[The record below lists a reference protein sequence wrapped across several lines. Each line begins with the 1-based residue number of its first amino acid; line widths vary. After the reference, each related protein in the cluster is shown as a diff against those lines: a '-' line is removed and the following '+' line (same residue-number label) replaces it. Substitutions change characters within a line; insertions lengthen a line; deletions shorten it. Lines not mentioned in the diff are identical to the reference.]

1 MLWAVQTKLFKRDVK
16 TLKKRSDSQFSPRQ
30 VMEEVADDRR
40 QNRFVSTLEGKQIS
54 TLGTT
59 VSEPILHGATTR
71 RMGAPARHLQ
81 RRVLGRAM
89 FKDTSLEA
97 LPPLGKMSL
106 GASDNFARAI
116 AVANTA
122 ESDSDQEDPE
132 TLQVS
137 RAPRAKLAHPLRRTA
152 EMGKIVRQMRLEASM
167 PPVRQNFDESEARE
181 YAKVMLRP
189 RVRTAPSAVYS
200 RGGT

>member
-1 MLWAVQTKLFKRDVK
+1 MLRF
-16 TLKKRSDSQFSPRQ
+16 DSHPGHGSSGAISFAQ
-30 VMEEVADDRR
+30 
-40 QNRFVSTLEGKQIS
+40 VSTLEGKQIS

-137 RAPRAKLAHPLRRTA
+137 RALRAKSKVCP
-152 EMGKIVRQMRLEASM
+152 IVRSFFFLQFLISILHFA
-167 PPVRQNFDESEARE
+167 F
-181 YAKVMLRP
+181 
-189 RVRTAPSAVYS
+189 
-200 RGGT
+200 

>member
-1 MLWAVQTKLFKRDVK
+1 
-16 TLKKRSDSQFSPRQ
+16 
-30 VMEEVADDRR
+30 
-40 QNRFVSTLEGKQIS
+40 
-54 TLGTT
+54 
-59 VSEPILHGATTR
+59 
-71 RMGAPARHLQ
+71 
-81 RRVLGRAM
+81 M

-137 RAPRAKLAHPLRRTA
+137 RALRAKSKVCP
-152 EMGKIVRQMRLEASM
+152 IVRSFFFFNFLSQFCILHFKSM
-167 PPVRQNFDESEARE
+167 LKFDRICPKENLHCLAIFGATFR
-181 YAKVMLRP
+181 KKM
-189 RVRTAPSAVYS
+189 
-200 RGGT
+200 